1 MAWMLD
7 CLFASAFEP
16 RPRRVNVLGGAPG
29 HNPNRRAKMIS
40 IHSLSE
46 LERLKL
52 QEAAYHELVARQ
64 FLSEFKPER
73 ALPTDRSN
81 TFEKWFLIL
90 RGQERAVSLK
100 TFGIRLEEV
109 LVNELTRRKQVEL
122 RATMQMQ
129 EAAGPA
135 TSGRRRGNAV
145 QRMFGR
151 IRRIFSGRRDE
162 PFLPREFTR
171 RGRRGAV
178 SADSLAE
185 LEGGALLLQTLQLSR
200 ISFPIGQRLL
210 GSKRKMSLNPIA
222 KQIPHVVEACCSF
235 IEKHG
240 LSTVGIFT
248 LEYSEKRVRKL
259 REEFDQGL
267 DVVLDDSQ
275 NVHDVAALL
284 KEFFRDMKDSLLPDD
299 LYMSFL
305 QTATLKPQDQLS
317 ALQLLVYLMPPCHSD
332 TLERLLKVLH
342 KVAENCEDS
351 IGIDGQLV
359 SGNRMTSTNLALVFG
374 SALLKKGASAKRESR
389 KTRLG
394 IDHYVAS
401 VSVVRAMIDN
411 WDVLFQVPPHIQK
424 QVAKRVWKSSPEALD
439 FIRRRNLRK
448 IQSERIKM
456 EEDALLSDP
465 VETSAEARAAILG
478 QSKPFDEGQFPAGG
492 QTLAEGQ
499 AFAAGE
505 SLGEGQALPQG
516 QVLVEVEPLEE
527 DESSE
532 DDMSVNEE
540 LVFEYLNQGLA
551 FGELQGLE
559 IPNDLEIQGPHLEG
573 IPELDEEDDDDDD
586 DDDNDDDNAL
596 NFDGLPLLED
606 ILDADDEIPGF
617 MEIADFDEIPYFN
630 FVPDPG
636 VVPDV
641 QEVPNVGVNPNPGE
655 NPNHDLD
662 EDFEDYQNP
671 NLAEVPDPDVV
682 PNIEEAS
689 DPDEIPDNE
698 EAPDTDEIPD
708 HANDSDNDEDPDF
721 GEDPNPEDVLA
732 LDEIP
737 NDEAS
742 NAEEVPDHQ
751 EAPEINGISDSDED
765 FDYDEVPGIH
775 VVPSPEEAS
784 GGHVPSPEEAPGG
797 HEIPNHEE
805 APEINGLSD
814 SEEDPNLEEVP
825 ALDGVPNEEETSATE
840 EIPEI
845 SGIAGSEEYS
855 SPEEVPTLHVVT
867 SPEDVFDADE
877 IQSQEESSDESGVL
891 NHEETSDVE
900 EISGRE
906 EATDVHEIQ
915 DSEENHDLEGD
926 SVLSMVP
933 EPKDTQICNEIPVS
947 QKDLGNTF
955 EEDEVNVTAEL
966 EDVSILSTIPDPQ
979 PDLAVNLEEIMNEE
993 TVPVPNTVDSKEAQ
1007 HPKTV
1012 WFRQEDADVTFLV
1025 DNTFFKNQ
1033 SQPGQVM
1040 DYMSFLES
1048 LKNNACFRLSMKF
1061 CKLPAPALLLICL
1074 VKLVRLAVRWWWL
1087 LGGRPLPC
1095 FPGGISHLL

>member
-1 MAWMLD
+1 MGGCIPFLKTARTRYPRIMPPL
-7 CLFASAFEP
+7 LLLSALIFL
-16 RPRRVNVLGGAPG
+16 VNVLG
-29 HNPNRRAKMIS
+29 HNSNRRAKMIS

-73 ALPTDRSN
+73 ALPTDRPN
-81 TFEKWFLIL
+81 TLEKWFLIL
-90 RGQERAVSLK
+90 RGQERGSQAVSLK

-122 RATMQMQ
+122 RATMQIE

-151 IRRIFSGRRDE
+151 IRRFFSRRRDE

-178 SADSLAE
+178 SVDSLAE
-185 LEGGALLLQTLQLSR
+185 LEDGALLLQTLQLSR

-284 KEFFRDMKDSLLPDD
+284 KEFFQDMKDSLLPDD

-342 KVAENCEDS
+342 KVTENCEDS

-448 IQSERIKM
+448 IQSARIKM

-478 QSKPFDEGQFPAGG
+478 QSKPFDEG
-492 QTLAEGQ
+492 
-499 AFAAGE
+499 
-505 SLGEGQALPQG
+505 
-516 QVLVEVEPLEE
+516 
-527 DESSE
+527 SSE
-532 DDMSVNEE
+532 EPAVPPGTARSHD
-540 LVFEYLNQGLA
+540 
-551 FGELQGLE
+551 
-559 IPNDLEIQGPHLEG
+559 
-573 IPELDEEDDDDDD
+573 DEEGAGNPLILEQDR
-586 DDDNDDDNAL
+586 
-596 NFDGLPLLED
+596 PLLR
-606 ILDADDEIPGF
+606 
-617 MEIADFDEIPYFN
+617 
-630 FVPDPG
+630 VP
-636 VVPDV
+636 
-641 QEVPNVGVNPNPGE
+641 
-655 NPNHDLD
+655 
-662 EDFEDYQNP
+662 
-671 NLAEVPDPDVV
+671 
-682 PNIEEAS
+682 
-689 DPDEIPDNE
+689 
-698 EAPDTDEIPD
+698 
-708 HANDSDNDEDPDF
+708 
-721 GEDPNPEDVLA
+721 
-732 LDEIP
+732 
-737 NDEAS
+737 
-742 NAEEVPDHQ
+742 
-751 EAPEINGISDSDED
+751 
-765 FDYDEVPGIH
+765 
-775 VVPSPEEAS
+775 
-784 GGHVPSPEEAPGG
+784 
-797 HEIPNHEE
+797 
-805 APEINGLSD
+805 
-814 SEEDPNLEEVP
+814 
-825 ALDGVPNEEETSATE
+825 
-840 EIPEI
+840 
-845 SGIAGSEEYS
+845 
-855 SPEEVPTLHVVT
+855 
-867 SPEDVFDADE
+867 
-877 IQSQEESSDESGVL
+877 
-891 NHEETSDVE
+891 
-900 EISGRE
+900 RE
-906 EATDVHEIQ
+906 
-915 DSEENHDLEGD
+915 
-926 SVLSMVP
+926 
-933 EPKDTQICNEIPVS
+933 
-947 QKDLGNTF
+947 
-955 EEDEVNVTAEL
+955 
-966 EDVSILSTIPDPQ
+966 
-979 PDLAVNLEEIMNEE
+979 
-993 TVPVPNTVDSKEAQ
+993 KEA
-1007 HPKTV
+1007 KTGIGY
-1012 WFRQEDADVTFLV
+1012 
-1025 DNTFFKNQ
+1025 FF
-1033 SQPGQVM
+1033 P
-1040 DYMSFLES
+1040 
-1048 LKNNACFRLSMKF
+1048 
-1061 CKLPAPALLLICL
+1061 
-1074 VKLVRLAVRWWWL
+1074 
-1087 LGGRPLPC
+1087 
-1095 FPGGISHLL
+1095 